1 MFFEP
6 RDCPRMLPDDT
17 HTPTHNVKLQQLI
30 ASLRAWTGFV
40 ADVARV
46 EVSEV
51 GSAWRVSLQPKAA
64 NACPLEI
71 LLDSSGVK
79 CDIRIAAETYHDWL
93 LPSLDI
99 VLPLI
104 EAVAEGRVV
113 TRHTTSA
120 VTGLP
125 LSVATLIKLADGRV
139 LETSLE
145 NGAAKEVAA
154 SAIERR
160 DTHYLP
166 YRRPGV
172 HGSNSLTSAA
182 RR

>member
-1 MFFEP
+1 MP
-6 RDCPRMLPDDT
+6 PDDT
-17 HTPTHNVKLQQLI
+17 FDHSHSVKLQQLI

-46 EVSEV
+46 EVSDI

-71 LLDSSGVK
+71 LLDASRVK
-79 CDIRIAAETYHDWL
+79 CDLRIAAETYRDWP
-93 LPSLDI
+93 LPSLDL

-145 NGAAKEVAA
+145 NGAVKEVASA
-154 SAIERR
+154 AIERR

-166 YRRPGV
+166 YRRPGAN
-172 HGSNSLTSAA
+172 GANPLTAAA

>member
-1 MFFEP
+1 MT
-6 RDCPRMLPDDT
+6 PDADT
-17 HTPTHNVKLQQLI
+17 HSLKLQQLI

-51 GSAWRVSLQPKAA
+51 GAAWRVSLKPMAA
-64 NACPLEI
+64 SACPLEI
-71 LLDSSGVK
+71 LLDSGKVR
-79 CDIRIAAETYHDWL
+79 CDLKVADETYHDWP

-104 EAVAEGRVV
+104 EAVTEGRVV

-120 VTGLP
+120 ATGLS

-139 LETSLE
+139 LETSLASD
-145 NGAAKEVAA
+145 AAGEVAA
-154 SAIERR
+154 GSIERR

-166 YRRPGV
+166 YRRPGG
-172 HGSNSLTSAA
+172 HGATSVTTAV